1 MASGS
6 GVELVATGS
15 DDGTVKIWE
24 GGDEASKTP
33 VATLEI
39 GCPVTAVCWSAD
51 GSNVYVGAIDNE
63 IHVCVFIPL
72 LCTAIETHVRFTTYA
87 KKNKYTL

>member
-6 GVELVATGS
+6 GIELLATGS

-24 GGDEASKTP
+24 GGDDANKIP
-33 VATLEI
+33 IATLEV

-51 GSNVYVGAIDNE
+51 GANVYAGGIDNE
-63 IHVCVFIPL
+63 IHVRLSLLPL
-72 LCTAIETHVRFTTYA
+72 FFSYCLLISSTIG
-87 KKNKYTL
+87 L